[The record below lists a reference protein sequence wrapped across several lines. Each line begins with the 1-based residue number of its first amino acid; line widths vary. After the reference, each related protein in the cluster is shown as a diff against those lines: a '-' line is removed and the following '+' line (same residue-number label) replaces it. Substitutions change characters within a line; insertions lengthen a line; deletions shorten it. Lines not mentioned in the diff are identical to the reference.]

1 MALPR
6 SILALSAGCFG
17 IGTTEFVVMGLLP
30 DVARD
35 LGVDIPQAGLLV
47 TGYAVGVIIGAPI
60 LAILTARLPRKGALL
75 GLMGVFML
83 GNIFCAVAPT
93 YELMMAA
100 RVFTAF
106 AHAAFM
112 GIGAVVAADLAPK
125 HQRAQAMALTMAGL
139 TVANVLGVPGGTAF
153 GQAFGWRFTFVAVA
167 IIGGIAAIAVAL
179 MVPRLPIVNRAHSM
193 IGEFR
198 ILKRPQVL
206 IGMGMSALSAAA
218 MFSVYTYIRPLLT
231 DVTGIAATSVTYVLV
246 VFGLGLTFGN
256 LVGGRLAD
264 WKLMPSLIALFFGI
278 AGLLALFT
286 VTVSTPATAIATLII
301 WGIAGFAVV
310 APLQMHVVAEA
321 KGAPNLVSVLNHAGF
336 NIGCASGAFLGGVP
350 IAQGWGYHNVPW
362 VGAALAFTAA
372 LVGIFSIWLAKR
384 QGVAEPAYEPNVAGE
399 TETPADKLAA

>member
-35 LGVDIPQAGLLV
+35 LQVDIPQAGLLV

-60 LAILTARLPRKGALL
+60 LAILTASLPRKGALL
-75 GLMGVFML
+75 GLMGIFML
-83 GNIFCAVAPT
+83 GNIFCAVAPS

-112 GIGAVVAADLAPK
+112 GIAAVVAADLAEP

-167 IIGGIAAIAVAL
+167 VIGGIAAIAVAL
-179 MVPRLPIVNRAHSM
+179 MVPKMKAHKADSM
-193 IGEFR
+193 LREFAV
-198 ILKRPQVL
+198 LKRPQVV
-206 IGMGMSALSAAA
+206 IGMAMSAMSAAA
-218 MFSVYTYIRPLLT
+218 MFAVYTYIRPILT
-231 DVTGIAATSVTYVLV
+231 DVTGIAVSSVTYVLV
-246 VFGLGLTFGN
+246 VFGIGLTIGN
-256 LVGGRLAD
+256 LIGGRLAD
-264 WKLMPSLIALFFGI
+264 WKLMPSLIGLFLFI

-286 VTVSTPATAIATLII
+286 VTSAYPAAAIATLIV
-301 WGIAGFAVV
+301 WGMAGFAVV
-310 APLQMHVVAEA
+310 APLQMHVVKEA

-336 NIGCASGAFLGGVP
+336 NIGCASGAFLGGLP
-350 IAQGWGYHNVPW
+350 ISHGFGYQTIPW
-362 VGAALAFTAA
+362 VGAIVAFAA
-372 LVGIFSIWLAKR
+372 CLTGLFSLWLSKR
-384 QGVAEPAYEPNVAGE
+384 QGAAEPDYVPEADTV
-399 TETPADKLAA
+399 PAE

>member
-60 LAILTARLPRKGALL
+60 LAILTANLPRKGALL
-75 GLMGVFML
+75 ALMGIFML
-83 GNIFCAVAPT
+83 GNLFCAIAPT

-167 IIGGIAAIAVAL
+167 VIGGIAAIAVAL
-179 MVPRLPIVNRAHSM
+179 MVPRLPVARKAHSM

-336 NIGCASGAFLGGVP
+336 NIGCASGAFLGGIP

-372 LVGIFSIWLAKR
+372 LVGIFSIWLARR
-384 QGVAEPAYEPNVAGE
+384 QGVAEPAYEPEVAAE
-399 TETPADKLAA
+399 TEAPVDKLAA

>member
-6 SILALSAGCFG
+6 SILALAAGCFG

-30 DVARD
+30 DVAHD
-35 LGVDIPQAGLLV
+35 LNVDIPQAGLLV
-47 TGYAVGVIIGAPI
+47 TGYAIGVIIGAPI

-75 GLMGVFML
+75 GLMGIFML
-83 GNIFCAVAPT
+83 GNLFCAIAPT

-167 IIGGIAAIAVAL
+167 VIGGIAAIAVAL
-179 MVPRLPIVNRAHSM
+179 MVPRLEAIKGGRSM

-198 ILKRPQVL
+198 VLKRPQVV

-218 MFSVYTYIRPLLT
+218 MFSVYTYIRPILT

-264 WKLMPSLIALFFGI
+264 WKLMPSLIALFVFI

-286 VTVSTPATAIATLII
+286 VTAAAPASAVATLIV
-301 WGIAGFAVV
+301 WGVAGFAVV
-310 APLQMHVVAEA
+310 APLQMHVVMEA

-336 NIGCASGAFLGGVP
+336 NIGCASGAFLGGIP

-362 VGAALAFTAA
+362 VGAALALTAA
-372 LVGIFSIWLAKR
+372 LVGLFSLWLAKR
-384 QGVAEPAYEPNVAGE
+384 QGAAEETYEPEAAE
-399 TETPADKLAA
+399 AQPAE